1 MITTSHNPKEYN
13 GYKIYAG
20 DSCQLTSEPA
30 ERIAGYID
38 KTDIFTDI
46 KMSENP
52 SYKIVGKEIDDAYI
66 NADLKKSFGVKIPEN
81 MRGVYTPLHGSGNIP
96 IR

>member
-1 MITTSHNPKEYN
+1 MITASHNPKEYN

-38 KTDIFTDI
+38 KTDIFADI
-46 KMSENP
+46 KISENP

-66 NADLKKSFGVKIPEN
+66 NAVLKESLGVKIHDN
-81 MRGVYTPLHGSGNIP
+81 L
-96 IR
+96 

>member
-1 MITTSHNPKEYN
+1 MITASHNPKEYN

-38 KTDIFTDI
+38 KTDIFADI
-46 KMSENP
+46 KISENP
-52 SYKIVGKEIDDAYI
+52 SYIIVGKKIDDAYI
-66 NADLKKSFGVKIPEN
+66 NAVLKESLGVKIHDN
-81 MRGVYTPLHGSGNIP
+81 L
-96 IR
+96 

>member
-13 GYKIYAG
+13 GYKIYACG
-20 DSCQLTSEPA
+20 SCQLSSEPA

-38 KTDIFTDI
+38 KTDIFTNI
-46 KMSENP
+46 KISENP

-66 NADLKKSFGVKIPEN
+66 NAVLKESLGVKIHDN
-81 MRGVYTPLHGSGNIP
+81 L
-96 IR
+96 